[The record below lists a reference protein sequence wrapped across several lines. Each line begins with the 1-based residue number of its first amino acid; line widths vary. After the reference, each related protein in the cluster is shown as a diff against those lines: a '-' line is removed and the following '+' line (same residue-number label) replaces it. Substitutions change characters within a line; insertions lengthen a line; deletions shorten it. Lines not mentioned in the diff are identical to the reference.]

1 MTVTLYILLA
11 VALFALAFYIKLKL
25 AIKKSVERVPT
36 PPSEIEEGMV
46 QCFSCGMV
54 VEEEKALEK
63 KGRYFCGVK
72 RNDRD
77 GVPIIDERPAKTVAP
92 RQSGTR

>member
-1 MTVTLYILLA
+1 MNITAAIVIGFII
-11 VALFALAFYIKLKL
+11 VALAFYLRLK
-25 AIKKSVERVPT
+25 ASINKSVNAVKK
-36 PPSEIEEGMV
+36 PPSNVPDGSV

-54 VEEEKALEK
+54 VPVEKALEK

-77 GVPIIDERPAKTVAP
+77 GNPVRE
-92 RQSGTR
+92 

>member
-1 MTVTLYILLA
+1 MTLYIVIGFVLLLL
-11 VALFALAFYIKLKL
+11 LFYLRLRY
-25 AIKKSVERVPT
+25 AINKSVSRVAKPAQ
-36 PPSEIEEGMV
+36 EIAEGDV

-54 VEEEKALEK
+54 VPVEKALEK

-77 GVPIIDERPAKTVAP
+77 GNPVVGESTSAGDRV
-92 RQSGTR
+92 

>member
-1 MTVTLYILLA
+1 MVVAILLIA
-11 VALFALAFYIKLKL
+11 VVAIAFYLRLKFS
-25 AIKKSVERVPT
+25 ISKSVNTVKK
-36 PPSEIEEGMV
+36 PPEVIPEESV

-54 VEEEKALEK
+54 VPREKALEK

-77 GVPIIDERPAKTVAP
+77 GNPIGGK
-92 RQSGTR
+92 SGKYESDTHPLREP

>member
-1 MTVTLYILLA
+1 MNAVVVTLLLIAVVA
-11 VALFALAFYIKLKL
+11 VAFYLRLKFS
-25 AIKKSVERVPT
+25 ISNSVNTVKKAPEVIPEDS
-36 PPSEIEEGMV
+36 V

-54 VEEEKALEK
+54 VPREKALEK

-77 GVPIIDERPAKTVAP
+77 GNPIGEKSGKNESEVP
-92 RQSGTR
+92 